1 MELMNYEET
10 LQYLYRQLPEYQRIG
25 HAAYKEGLD
34 NSLALDSYFD
44 HPHRK
49 YKTIHI
55 GGTNGK
61 GSTSHLL
68 AAILQ
73 QAGYKVGLYTSPHLV
88 DFRERIRVN
97 GKMIDKPY
105 VVDFVAKYREAFEP
119 IHPSFFEL
127 TMEMAFLYFAEQKVD
142 VAVIEVGLGGRLDST
157 NIISPDLAV
166 ITNIGLEH
174 TQYLGNT
181 LSKIAGEKAGIIKPY
196 TPVVIG
202 EIEDK
207 AVRRVFVEKAAS
219 QHAPIVFAENRLGD
233 FNSQKTP
240 SGWTF
245 QCEAYPDL
253 VDELGGFVQE
263 KNAKTV
269 LTAIEELKKL
279 GYRIP
284 KDAVYDGFAH
294 VVELTGLMGRWQKVQ
309 EKPTIVCDTAHNAHG
324 IRYIGN
330 QLESEKYDRLHIVFG
345 VVKDKDLQAILPLL
359 PKNADYYFTK
369 PSIERALNEK
379 TLAQEAEKYQLWG
392 TTFDSVSEAVRAA
405 REKATENDFIFIGG
419 SSFVVADALPLF
431 VNPL

>member
-1 MELMNYEET
+1 MNYEET
-10 LQYLYRQLPEYQRIG
+10 LQYLYSRLPEYQRIG

-34 NSLALDSYFD
+34 NSLALDAYFD
-44 HPHRK
+44 YPHQK

-97 GKMIDKPY
+97 GEMVDKSY
-105 VVDFVAKYREAFEP
+105 VVDFVEKYREAFEP

-127 TMEMAFLYFAEQKVD
+127 TMEMGFLYFAEQKVD

-157 NIISPDLAV
+157 NIISPDLSV

-181 LSKIAGEKAGIIKPY
+181 LPKIAVEKAGIIKPY

-202 EIEDK
+202 EIEDEN
-207 AVRRVFVEKAAS
+207 VRRVFVEKAAA
-219 QHAPIVFAENRLGD
+219 QHAPIVFAENNND
-233 FNSQKTP
+233 FHAQKTS
-240 SGWTF
+240 SGWIF
-245 QCEAYPDL
+245 QCKEYPGL
-253 VDELGGFVQE
+253 IDELGGFVQE

-269 LTAIEELKKL
+269 LTAVEELKKM

-284 KDAVYDGFAH
+284 KDAVYNGFAH
-294 VVELTGLMGRWQKVQ
+294 VVELTGLMGRWQRVQ
-309 EKPTIVCDTAHNAHG
+309 DKPKIVCDTAHNAHG
-324 IRYIGN
+324 IRYIGK

-359 PKNADYYFTK
+359 PKNAEYYFTK
-369 PSIERALNEK
+369 PSVERALDEK
-379 TLAQEAEKYQLWG
+379 ILAKEAANYQLWG
-392 TTFDSVSEAVRAA
+392 HTFDNVAEAVHAA

-431 VNPL
+431 MNPS